1 MIPFHVVIPAAG
13 AGRRMGAPLPKQYLP
28 LRGAT
33 VLQQTV
39 ARFHGLAGLRSVTIA
54 VSASDDR
61 FDTLLFPVAVRRVE
75 GGEERCHSVLNA
87 LRALAVEG
95 VAEDAWVMVHDAARP
110 CVRRQD
116 LLALAEA
123 VAGHPCGGLLAVPVR
138 DTMKRSDER
147 GDVARTEPREGLWHA
162 LTPQMFRLGPLR
174 RALEAA
180 LAEGLLVTDE
190 ASAMEHAGHRPR
202 LVRGHADNL
211 KITLPEDLA
220 LAEFHLARLEEAP

>member
-61 FDTLLFPVAVRRVE
+61 FDTLLFPIAVRRVE